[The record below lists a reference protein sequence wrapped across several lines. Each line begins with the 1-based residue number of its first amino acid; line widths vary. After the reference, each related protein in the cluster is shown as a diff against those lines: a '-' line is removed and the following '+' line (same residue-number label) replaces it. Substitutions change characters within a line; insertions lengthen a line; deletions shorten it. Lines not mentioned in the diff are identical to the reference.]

1 MSKSKIIH
9 GLCQV
14 IVENKIDKKLDKQAI
29 SIATALYSHLEILL
43 WMDTQPKAMLFEQA
57 PLETKAEND
66 KAKEEEAIVNE
77 FVDKMYA
84 LYPTKCPKRNCS
96 LGKSKRDK
104 TRIKALLKIYTP
116 DQIEQV
122 IRHEVDSNY
131 GVNYMRNLSTLLNN
145 FPDPDTLSSVEQ
157 NPITQSKPDEVIYNG
172 IVYK

>member
-1 MSKSKIIH
+1 MRKSKIINA
-9 GLCQV
+9 LCQV
-14 IVENKIDKKLDKQAI
+14 VVENEIDKKLDKQAI

-57 PLETKAEND
+57 QLEQKAEND

-104 TRIKALLKIYTP
+104 TRIKALLKTYTP
-116 DQIEQV
+116 EQIEQV

-131 GVNYMRNLSTLLNN
+131 GVNYMKNFSTFLNN
-145 FPDPDTLSSVEQ
+145 FPEPVE
-157 NPITQSKPDEVIYNG
+157 NITTDFAQTNGKNQDVMVING
-172 IVYK
+172 QIYK